1 MGIMAIAG
9 VFLFLSTPPALAET
23 VLIADTFMPG
33 TVGNRVIFTVH
44 NRTGERVTGV
54 KLTPEFPLQWSRIT
68 KITPPSAPLNPG
80 ESIDFTIEFSILDE
94 APEGATDS
102 ITLFFENNE
111 NIEFDNRR
119 FQINL
124 EFGGDG
130 EMEPKYSTAYFKV
143 LVEGSGY
150 TATYGDG
157 TYKVSGSE
165 ERYLVVNRGESVGE
179 RLEEFRKY
187 IEGDPCE
194 RTWPRTID
202 PGTTGAPAL
211 FTSGPQVTITDG
223 PYFSYSEFFDS
234 LILAKNWNLEHKDG
248 PHPKKLREM
257 VCQ

>member
-1 MGIMAIAG
+1 MSFSQYIY
-9 VFLFLSTPPALAET
+9 AEEPNEPFP
-23 VLIADTFMPG
+23 VTFQVTRPELPEPFPVTFQVSRPELPEPFPVTFQVTRPG
-33 TVGNRVIFTVH
+33 LLEPFP
-44 NRTGERVTGV
+44 VTFEV
-54 KLTPEFPLQWSRIT
+54 TRPENSGKP
-68 KITPPSAPLNPG
+68 N
-80 ESIDFTIEFSILDE
+80 
-94 APEGATDS
+94 
-102 ITLFFENNE
+102 
-111 NIEFDNRR
+111 
-119 FQINL
+119 
-124 EFGGDG
+124 
-130 EMEPKYSTAYFKV
+130 TAYFKV

-165 ERYLVVNRGESVGE
+165 ERYLIVNRGESVGE
-179 RLEEFRKY
+179 RLEDFRKY

-202 PGTTGAPAL
+202 PGITGAPAL